1 MFAEDVRGLQRE
13 LLAVRSLNEQQR
25 EEMAQQLRWT
35 EEQYIKAIRLWQS
48 AQEEDRRK
56 LQENLVR
63 NNTHLEFSGKL
74 GGLAE
79 QKSSPST

>member
-13 LLAVRSLNEQQR
+13 LLALRSLNTQQR

-35 EEQYIKAIRLWQS
+35 EEQYIEAVRVWQS
-48 AQEEDRRK
+48 AQEEEKRK

-63 NNTHLEFSGKL
+63 NNTHLKFSGKL
-74 GGLAE
+74 GGLA
-79 QKSSPST
+79 